1 MGVCFSDDQKYT
13 DYFGKGKLVKIG
25 STEVLKNFNKSE
37 YEMSIDLED
46 KHQIHESLLLLM
58 VSWYSEHLKVQNFKK
73 MQSYR
78 VSIFKKLKKK
88 YNTLENKNSF
98 EKAQGK
104 PNIQKRNFFN

>member
-46 KHQIHESLLLLM
+46 KHQIHESLL
-58 VSWYSEHLKVQNFKK
+58 
-73 MQSYR
+73 
-78 VSIFKKLKKK
+78 
-88 YNTLENKNSF
+88 
-98 EKAQGK
+98 
-104 PNIQKRNFFN
+104 